1 MQLDSFIPAELAAGG
16 LIIWLILGLAMVCY
30 SLLFEGMYQLFALNN
45 PYWLKGWVKAL
56 RTMISAMPLLGL
68 LGTIVGLLDI
78 FLALSH
84 QAQMSMSDG
93 IAKALF
99 TTQMGM
105 LMTIPAVVLLWYLQ
119 DKVQDEEQGTEV
131 LDAS

>member
-1 MQLDSFIPAELAAGG
+1 MLLDSIIPAELIAGG
-16 LIIWLILGLAMVCY
+16 IVIWLILGLALICY
-30 SLLFEGMYQLFALNN
+30 GLLFEGMFQLFALKN
-45 PYWLKGWVKAL
+45 PHWLKGWLKAL
-56 RTMISAMPLLGL
+56 QTMISAMPLLGL
-68 LGTIVGLLDI
+68 LGTIIGLLDI
-78 FLALSH
+78 FVALSN

-119 DKVQDEEQGTEV
+119 SKTIKVEATIEV

>member
-1 MQLDSFIPAELAAGG
+1 MLLDSILPAELMAGG
-16 LIIWLILGLAMVCY
+16 IVIWLILGLALVCY
-30 SLLFEGMYQLFALNN
+30 GLMFEGMYQLFVLDN
-45 PYWLKGWVKAL
+45 PNWLVGWLKAL
-56 RTMISAMPLLGL
+56 RTMVSAMPLLGL

-105 LMTIPAVVLLWYLQ
+105 LMTIPAVVLLWFLQ
-119 DKVQDEEQGTEV
+119 DKVSAKEEGEEV
-131 LDAS
+131 ANAS